1 MTGTLTSTDPRAR
14 AREVAETRASGARV
28 SIRDLPAGAQLV
40 NVMGVDYIHTVT
52 ENSGDLYLTSEGF
65 AQANHLQPDSWYDLT
80 WFRAH
85 REELD
90 GTGAVYACPSK
101 PIDGDCLVV
110 VVKFSRV
117 GQKVPIETKAIRDL
131 LSCEF
136 NGPFEE
142 FALVEELRRSRRGP
156 EGLVVR
162 TQVPLAIYVPP
173 DKWQPSQTGRFQ
185 WRIANKVAKHP
196 GIAIDILRDY
206 IMVYG
211 WLPGVDV
218 CEAEAMGWLT
228 HEQVLTMNQRATD
241 EAAAKGFQVL
251 DMKPA
256 HVIVQVADRERLVME
271 GGRIEYGLVDFEL
284 LERTPDYE
292 REIVKDR
299 HRWYQRRRR
308 EMKLTTLDGG
318 EEPKPLPD
326 HLRVMRILGVDY
338 LYGHC
343 ESTGGVLWVVG
354 RDPDLFD
361 FYLPERW
368 RTTPQ
373 IRLFDNHETYLTT
386 SKDAVRLVWK
396 VSRVGEYPE
405 IAAYGPNGFALLAL
419 GFNSPFE
426 EVGLAYW
433 LRRNGV
439 RTILPRAVY
448 RTGHRSQLKESLFDP
463 SRYRSHRGLRSPDGE
478 PILETGRNY
487 VTIWDQWDG
496 PVHLDDETEATVY
509 RSVNA
514 AEAVDRGLLAFE
526 EGVELAAAVGRRF
539 DAIGIEAPM
548 LRLEHLLLSIGPD
561 EQLVRGDDGEPD
573 FRLCNLQF
581 LRWRTVPE
589 ELRGDEHA

>member
-1 MTGTLTSTDPRAR
+1 MVPQTLTSTDPRAR
-14 AREVAETRASGARV
+14 AREVAEVRASGARV
-28 SIRDLPAGAQLV
+28 DIRDLPSGAQLV
-40 NVMGVDYIHTVT
+40 NVMGVDYIHTQT
-52 ENSGDLYLTSEGF
+52 ENGGDLYLTSEGL
-65 AQANHLQPDSWYDLT
+65 AHAEHLQPENWYDLE
-80 WFRAH
+80 WFRKH
-85 REELD
+85 REVLE
-90 GTGAVYACPSK
+90 GTGAVYASPSK
-101 PIDGDCLVV
+101 PIDGECLVL

-117 GQKVPIETKAIRDL
+117 GQRVPIETKVIRDL

-142 FALVEELRRSRRGP
+142 FALVEELRHSRRGP
-156 EGLVVR
+156 EVPSVT

-173 DKWQPSQTGRFQ
+173 DEWQPSQTGRFQ

-211 WLPGVDV
+211 WLPGIDV
-218 CEAEAMGWLT
+218 CEAEEMGWLNN
-228 HEQVLTMNQRATD
+228 EEVLALNQRAID
-241 EAAAKGFQVL
+241 EAAIKGFQVL

-256 HVIVQVADRERLVME
+256 HVIVQAASRDQLVRH
-271 GGRIEYGLVDFEL
+271 GDQVEYGMVDFEL
-284 LERTPDYE
+284 LERTPEYE
-292 REIVKDR
+292 REILKDR

-308 EMKLTTLDGG
+308 EMKLAVDSGG
-318 EEPKPLPD
+318 SEAKDLPD
-326 HLRVMRILGVDY
+326 HLRPARIFGVDY

-343 ESTGGVLWVVG
+343 ESTAGVLWVVG

-361 FYLPERW
+361 YYLPERW

-373 IRLFDNHETYLTT
+373 VRLFENHETYLTT

-405 IAAYGPNGFALLAL
+405 VAAYGPEGFRLLAY

-433 LRRNGV
+433 LRRHGV
-439 RTILPRAVY
+439 RTILPRAIY
-448 RTGHRSQLKESLFDP
+448 RTGHHSQLKESLFDP
-463 SRYRSHRGLRSPDGE
+463 SRYQSHEDLRSPDGE

-496 PVHLDDETEATVY
+496 PVHLDDETEVTVY

-514 AEAVDRGLLAFE
+514 AEAVERELLAADDAHELVCAVSERFGE
-526 EGVELAAAVGRRF
+526 LGVETA
-539 DAIGIEAPM
+539 
-548 LRLEHLLLSIGPD
+548 RLLPEHLLLSIGPD
-561 EQLVRGDDGEPD
+561 QALVRKEDGTLD

-581 LRWRTVPE
+581 LRWKTSPE
-589 ELRGDEHA
+589 EPENG

>member
-1 MTGTLTSTDPRAR
+1 MTDTLSSTDPRAR
-14 AREVAETRASGARV
+14 AREVAETRSTGDLV
-28 SIRDLPAGAQLV
+28 SIRNLPDGAQFV
-40 NVMGVDYIHTVT
+40 NVLGVDYVHTRT
-52 ENSGDLYLTSEGF
+52 ENGGDLYLTSEGF
-65 AQANHLQPDSWYDLT
+65 ARTEHLQPDNWYDLE
-80 WFRAH
+80 WFRKH
-85 REELD
+85 REVLE
-90 GTGAVYACPSK
+90 GTGAVYASPSK
-101 PIDGDCLVV
+101 PINGECLVL

-142 FALVEELRRSRRGP
+142 FALVEELRHSSRGRS
-156 EGLVVR
+156 EVKVT

-173 DKWQPSQTGRFQ
+173 DEWQPSQTGRFQ

-211 WLPGVDV
+211 WLPGIDI
-218 CEAEAMGWLT
+218 CWAEEEGWLD
-228 HEQVLTMNQRATD
+228 HEEVLALNQRAID
-241 EAAAKGFQVL
+241 EAAEKGFCVL
-251 DMKPA
+251 DMKPV
-256 HVIVQVADRERLVME
+256 HVIVEVADRERLKTMDGQVA
-271 GGRIEYGLVDFEL
+271 YGMVDFEL

-292 REIVKDR
+292 KELMKDR
-299 HRWYQRRRR
+299 YRWYQRRRR
-308 EMKLTTLDGG
+308 EMKLAIDSGDSPETPVP
-318 EEPKPLPD
+318 E
-326 HLRVMRILGVDY
+326 HLEQMQVFGVDY

-343 ESTGGVLWVVG
+343 ESTAGVLWVVG

-361 FYLPERW
+361 YYLPERW

-373 IRLFDNHETYLTT
+373 IRLFENHETYLTT

-405 IAAYGPNGFALLAL
+405 SAAFGADGFQLLAH

-426 EVGLAYW
+426 EVALAYW
-433 LRRNGV
+433 LRRHGV
-439 RTILPRAVY
+439 RTILPRAIY

-463 SRYRSHRGLRSPDGE
+463 SRYQSHGDIRSPDNE

-496 PVHLDDETEATVY
+496 PVHLDDETEAAVY
-509 RSVNA
+509 RSINA
-514 AEAVDRGLLAFE
+514 AEAVEHTHLTANESDD
-526 EGVELAAAVGRRF
+526 LAAAVR
-539 DAIGIEAPM
+539 DHLDELGIEVA
-548 LRLEHLLLSIGPD
+548 RLQPEHLLLSIGPD
-561 EQLVRGDDGEPD
+561 QKLVRTQEGHLD

-581 LRWRTVPE
+581 LSWKALPE
-589 ELRGDEHA
+589 DFD

>member
-1 MTGTLTSTDPRAR
+1 MIRTLTSTDPRAR

-28 SIRDLPAGAQLV
+28 SIRDLPGGAQLV

-52 ENSGDLYLTSEGF
+52 ENGGDLYVTSEGF
-65 AQANHLQPDSWYDLT
+65 AHSEHLQPENWYDLA

-90 GTGAVYACPSK
+90 GTGAVYVSPSK
-101 PIDGDCLVV
+101 PIAGECLVL

-142 FALVEELRRSRRGP
+142 FALVEELRHSRRGP
-156 EGLVVR
+156 EGLMVK

-173 DKWQPSQTGRFQ
+173 DEWQPSQTGRFQ
-185 WRIANKVAKHP
+185 WRIAKKVAKHP

-211 WLPGVDV
+211 WLPGIDV
-218 CEAEAMGWLT
+218 HQAEQMGWLS
-228 HEQVLTMNQRATD
+228 HEQVLAMNRRAID
-241 EAAAKGFQVL
+241 EAAAKGFLVL

-256 HVIVQVADRERLVME
+256 HVIVQAAGRDQLVMQDD
-271 GGRIEYGLVDFEL
+271 RIDYGMVDFEL
-284 LERTPDYE
+284 LERTPEYE
-292 REIVKDR
+292 QEIARDR

-308 EMKLTTLDGG
+308 EMKLAVLEGT
-318 EEPKPLPD
+318 EEAGPLPN
-326 HLRVMRILGVDY
+326 HLWAARILGVDY

-361 FYLPERW
+361 YYLPERW
-368 RTTPQ
+368 RTTAQ
-373 IRLFDNHETYLTT
+373 IRLFENHETYLTR

-405 IAAYGPNGFALLAL
+405 VAAYGADGFALLAR

-433 LRRNGV
+433 LRRNGI
-439 RTILPRAVY
+439 RTILPRAIY
-448 RTGHRSQLKESLFDP
+448 RTGHKSQLQESLFDP
-463 SRYRSHRGLRSPDGE
+463 SRYRSHRDLRSPDDE

-509 RSVNA
+509 RSINA
-514 AEAVDRGLLAFE
+514 AEAVERGLLTGE
-526 EGVELAAAVGRRF
+526 EGGDLAAWFGRRL
-539 DAIGIEAPM
+539 DELDIEAPM

-561 EQLVRGDDGEPD
+561 QKLVRKEDGTPD

-581 LRWRTVPE
+581 LQWRTAPE
-589 ELRGDEHA
+589 ELRGD

>member
-1 MTGTLTSTDPRAR
+1 MTNTLTSTDPRAR
-14 AREVAETRASGARV
+14 AREVAEVRSSGVRV

-52 ENSGDLYLTSEGF
+52 ENGGDLYLTPEGF
-65 AQANHLQPDSWYDLT
+65 ANAEHLQPDSWYDLE
-80 WFRAH
+80 WFRKH
-85 REELD
+85 REVLE
-90 GTGAVYACPSK
+90 GTGAVYASPSK
-101 PIDGDCLVV
+101 PIDGECMVL

-142 FALVEELRRSRRGP
+142 FALVEELRNSRRGP
-156 EGLVVR
+156 DGLMVK
-162 TQVPLAIYVPP
+162 TQIPFAIYVPP
-173 DKWQPSQTGRFQ
+173 DEWQPSQTGRFQ

-211 WLPGVDV
+211 WMPGIDI
-218 CEAEAMGWLT
+218 CQAEEMGWLT
-228 HEQVLTMNQRATD
+228 HEEVLALNRRAID
-241 EAAAKGFQVL
+241 EAAVKGFQVL
-251 DMKPA
+251 DMKPV
-256 HVIVQVADRERLVME
+256 HVIVQAANRDELVKQADQV
-271 GGRIEYGLVDFEL
+271 EYGMVDFEL
-284 LERTPDYE
+284 LERTPVYE
-292 REIVKDR
+292 REIMKDR

-308 EMKLTTLDGG
+308 EMKLAFMNGNS
-318 EEPKPLPD
+318 EARPLPD
-326 HLRVMRILGVDY
+326 HLRLARIFGVDY

-343 ESTGGVLWVVG
+343 ESTAGVLWVVG
-354 RDPDLFD
+354 QDPDLFD
-361 FYLPERW
+361 YYLPERW
-368 RTTPQ
+368 RTTAQ
-373 IRLFDNHETYLTT
+373 VRLFENHESYLTT

-405 IAAYGPNGFALLAL
+405 VAAYGPEGFQLLAR

-433 LRRNGV
+433 LRRHGV
-439 RTILPRAVY
+439 RTILPRAIY
-448 RTGHRSQLKESLFDP
+448 RTGHKSQLKESLFDP
-463 SRYRSHRGLRSPDGE
+463 SRYQSHRDLRSPDGE

-509 RSVNA
+509 RSINA
-514 AEAVDRGLLAFE
+514 GEAVERSLVTADESENLVRAARDRLDEL
-526 EGVELAAAVGRRF
+526 GVEAPRF
-539 DAIGIEAPM
+539 PP
-548 LRLEHLLLSIGPD
+548 EHLLLSIGPD
-561 EQLVRGDDGEPD
+561 QELVRKDDRAPD

-581 LRWRTVPE
+581 LRWKKLPE
-589 ELRGDEHA
+589 EFVAG